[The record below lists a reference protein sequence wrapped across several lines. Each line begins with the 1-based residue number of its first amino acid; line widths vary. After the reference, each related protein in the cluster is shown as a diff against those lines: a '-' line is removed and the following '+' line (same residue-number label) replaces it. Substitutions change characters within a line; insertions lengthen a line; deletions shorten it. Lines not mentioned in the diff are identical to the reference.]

1 MIERYRN
8 GVYLTQCIFNVLVIA
23 LLFVG
28 TSVSVV
34 HTDVETVNRHI
45 KSDIQGGEE
54 FVVTLDIIGELPLVV
69 GIVETIPEGF
79 EFPKDDE
86 DVSDLSHFEIDRD
99 RRKISFAAI
108 DEGDIEYKVIAPS
121 SGEGTF
127 RGKWVDLLVLSPEL
141 DEGNERLNVIED
153 VTVKVG

>member
-1 MIERYRN
+1 MVERYRN
-8 GVYLTQCIFNVLVIA
+8 GIYLARCVFNVLVIA

-28 TSVSVV
+28 TSASVV
-34 HTDVETVNRHI
+34 HNDVETVNRHI
-45 KSDIQGGEE
+45 KSDIQGDEE
-54 FVVTLDIIGELPLVV
+54 FIVTLDIIGEFPLVV

-79 EFPKDDE
+79 EFPNDDE
-86 DVSDLSHFEIDRD
+86 DVSDFPHFEIDRE

-108 DEGDIEYKVIAPS
+108 DERDIEYKVIAPS

-127 RGKWVDLLVLSPEL
+127 RGKWVDLLILSPEL
-141 DEGNERLNVIED
+141 DEGNERLNFIED